1 MMYRVQLIS
10 YSRQFTVNLTVQ
22 KYKLFKEKRIF
33 AYQVQIISLLYK
45 YCV

>member
-22 KYKLFKEKRIF
+22 KYAFLFKKFIF